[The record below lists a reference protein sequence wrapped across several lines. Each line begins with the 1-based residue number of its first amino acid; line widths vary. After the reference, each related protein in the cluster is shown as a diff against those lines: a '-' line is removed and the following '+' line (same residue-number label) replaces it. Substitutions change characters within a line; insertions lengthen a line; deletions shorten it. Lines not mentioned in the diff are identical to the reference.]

1 MRLYEGTIDRFRK
14 DVIQNQIADIIS
26 NNYFIHYGRSVAPSE
41 KNSWN
46 NSLNFVKNALDFS
59 QLNDNKVVVEY
70 ELPYS
75 SRRIDV
81 LLFGR
86 NGRKRDSIVLIE
98 LKQWSNDNIKDC
110 ETEGN
115 VIVDYGR
122 FKKEQAHPSLQ
133 VEGYHYDLKD
143 FMTIFAEKLSPKLS
157 SCAYCHN
164 YSKVKDEVLYL
175 SKFSKYIEKYP
186 LFSKEE
192 IENLG
197 TYLKERLHKGAGL
210 EVFNRF
216 ITSPIKPSKRLLDHT
231 KNMINK
237 QQIFNL
243 IDDQITA
250 YNSIMHKAKKL
261 AKTNKKSVIV
271 VKGGPG
277 TGKSVIALE
286 VMGELLRKGKNVY
299 HATGSSAFTKTL
311 RKILGTRS
319 SKLFKFFNSF
329 MAYKENQIEVLICDE
344 AHRIRETS
352 SNRYTPRHLRTDTP
366 QIDELVKA
374 AKLSIFFI
382 DEHQVVRPNE
392 IGSISLIKKAAKK
405 LKIDDS
411 EICEFELKT
420 QFRCSGSDAFLQWIE
435 NALKIRES
443 GKQFLSKEDRMDFKI
458 FDDPIKLKKAIDE
471 KNEKKKNC
479 ARIVA
484 GFCWPWSKPNP
495 DGSLVNDVK
504 VDGLEMPWEK
514 KDQFWKWATDDSGMD
529 QVGTVYTAQGFEF
542 DYIGIIFGNDLV
554 YDPRKN
560 VWVANPE
567 NSYDT
572 MAKRGNAN
580 FTKHLKNVYRVL
592 MSRAHKGCFVYFID
606 KSTEDFFKS
615 KIRTK
620 NLLIEAEEHISLSE
634 PTSSIADTLDELLSD
649 IPKEKQYKDYLPVYS
664 LKAAAG
670 KFGEGMDVE
679 NEGWLKVNIEKK
691 LNRRMFIA
699 KVVGQSMEPRI
710 PDGSFCIF
718 QRGVEGTRQNKIV
731 LVQHNDISD
740 PDTGGKYTV
749 KKYTSKKR
757 ATEEGSWEHEEINL
771 LPLNPNYD
779 PISIPNSEEG
789 GFMVI
794 AEFISVLSN

>member
-1 MRLYEGTIDRFRK
+1 MRLYEGTIDEFRQ
-14 DVIQNQIADIIS
+14 DVIQNQVSDIIS
-26 NNYFIHYGRSVAPSE
+26 HNYSIHYGRSVAPSE
-41 KNSWN
+41 KNSWT

-59 QLNDNKVVVEY
+59 QLNDNKIVVEY

-81 LLFGR
+81 LLFGK
-86 NGRKRDSIVLIE
+86 NEQKVDSIVLME
-98 LKQWSNDNIKDC
+98 LKQWSNDNIEDC

-122 FKKEQAHPSLQ
+122 FRKEQAHPSLQ

-143 FMTIFAEKLSPKLS
+143 FMTIFEEKISPKLS

-164 YSKVKDEVLYL
+164 YSKVKDNVLYF
-175 SKFSKYIEKYP
+175 SKFSKYIQRYP

-192 IENLG
+192 IKNLG
-197 TYLKERLHKGAGL
+197 IYLKERLYKGSGL

-216 ITSPIKPSKRLLDHT
+216 IYSPIKPSKKLLDHT
-231 KNMINK
+231 KDMINQ

-261 AKTNKKSVIV
+261 VKINKKSVII

-286 VMGELLRKGKNVY
+286 VMGELLRRGKNVY

-319 SKLFKFFNSF
+319 SKLFQFFNSF
-329 MAYKENQIEVLICDE
+329 MGYKENQIEILICDE

-352 SNRYTPRHLRTDTP
+352 SNRFTPRHLRTNTP
-366 QIDELVKA
+366 QIEELIKV

-392 IGSISLIKKAAKK
+392 IGSISLIKGMAKK
-405 LKIDDS
+405 LDIENS

-420 QFRCSGSDAFLQWIE
+420 QFRCSGSDVFLQWLE
-435 NALKIRES
+435 NTLEIRES
-443 GKQFLSKEDRMDFKI
+443 EKQFLSSDNRMDFKI
-458 FDDPIKLKKAIDE
+458 FDDPVKLKEMIDK
-471 KNEKKKNC
+471 KNKEKKNC

-495 DGSLVNDVK
+495 DGSLINDVK

-514 KDQFWKWATDDSGMD
+514 KDQFWKWATDDSGME

-554 YDPRKN
+554 YDFSKK
-560 VWVANPE
+560 VWIAKPE

-572 MAKRGNAN
+572 MAKRGNTK
-580 FTKHLKNVYRVL
+580 FTKHLKKK
-592 MSRAHKGCFVYFID
+592 KGVTPNCF
-606 KSTEDFFKS
+606 
-615 KIRTK
+615 
-620 NLLIEAEEHISLSE
+620 
-634 PTSSIADTLDELLSD
+634 
-649 IPKEKQYKDYLPVYS
+649 
-664 LKAAAG
+664 
-670 KFGEGMDVE
+670 
-679 NEGWLKVNIEKK
+679 
-691 LNRRMFIA
+691 
-699 KVVGQSMEPRI
+699 
-710 PDGSFCIF
+710 
-718 QRGVEGTRQNKIV
+718 
-731 LVQHNDISD
+731 
-740 PDTGGKYTV
+740 
-749 KKYTSKKR
+749 
-757 ATEEGSWEHEEINL
+757 
-771 LPLNPNYD
+771 
-779 PISIPNSEEG
+779 
-789 GFMVI
+789 
-794 AEFISVLSN
+794 